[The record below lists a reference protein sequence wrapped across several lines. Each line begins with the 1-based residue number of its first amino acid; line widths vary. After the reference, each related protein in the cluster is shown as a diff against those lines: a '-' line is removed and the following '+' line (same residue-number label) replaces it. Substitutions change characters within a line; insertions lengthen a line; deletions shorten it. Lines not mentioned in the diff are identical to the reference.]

1 MSDLRDWLRKNKL
14 EQYADAFEAN
24 DIDLD
29 ILSELTEHDL
39 EKLGVSLGNR
49 RRLVKAIMERAVGE
63 SATTPRRPS
72 GLTRGSPARP
82 SDAKSRFCSAIWSA
96 PRRYR
101 VRLIPSLWAR

>member
-1 MSDLRDWLRKNKL
+1 MAELREWLRKHKL
-14 EQYADAFEAN
+14 EQYAEAFKAN

-49 RRLVKAIMERAVGE
+49 HRLVRRSRSTRKT
-63 SATTPRRPS
+63 SPRQHPRPS
-72 GLTRGSPARP
+72 PSLNRGSPARL
-82 SDAKSRFCSAIWSA
+82 SGAKSQFSSAIWSA

-101 VRLIPSLWAR
+101 VRSIPSLWAL